1 MGRFEEF
8 WTKIN
13 YFFTKIINIYK
24 YRLKTKIM
32 FKLVCLNNIVVINF
46 FKLI

>member
-8 WTKIN
+8 WIKIN
-13 YFFTKIINIYK
+13 YFFTKNYK

-32 FKLVCLNNIVVINF
+32 FKLVCLNNVVVIIF
-46 FKLI
+46 FKLM